1 MKFLDLFA
9 GIGGFRK
16 GLEANSHKCVGFC
29 EIDKFAKK
37 SYKAIFNT
45 EGEKEFGDIT
55 KVSESEVKELGQVD
69 VICAGFPCQAFS
81 IAGERKGFEDTRGT
95 LFFEVARFT
104 SILKPKYVFCE
115 NVKGLLNHDKGRTI
129 RTIINTMNELGY
141 FVNLE
146 LLNSKDFGVPQNRER
161 VYLICMKAD
170 ELTPEGLINNL
181 NTSKNITESY
191 LLGLLQKNLSE
202 VKKLQGT
209 KTKEWVLNY
218 LILKDIIGAVQKQDN
233 SEEIIT
239 RIQEIILMN
248 MNNKL
253 IVDTNQN
260 IEELLKRIVKENLD
274 TRKLFTILVSIK
286 EIMNSDTSLKVRAN
300 ILNVVEVFQ
309 KDYQSFWDKVLL
321 NLTLVEENTKYA
333 KISDFISTEEQGLS
347 DWLSWDSFNSVIIK
361 KQDVIRYLGEK
372 CGRGV
377 LPTRGE
383 TEKVQIQIIGNA
395 DPSRKIG
402 SRTDVYSAN
411 GLIGALLS
419 SDYKEPKLVQVG
431 SLEGKFQSNNRV
443 YSTKGLAPTIKT
455 MAGGNN
461 EPKILIDSTNL
472 KIRKITPLE
481 CWRLQ
486 GFTDEDFNKAK
497 KVNSKTQLYKEAGNS
512 VTVNVI
518 KAIASKFFE
527 E

>member
-1 MKFLDLFA
+1 MKFIDLFA

-16 GLEANSHKCVGFC
+16 GLEAKGHKCVGFC

-37 SYKAIFNT
+37 SYKAIFDT

-104 SILKPKYVFCE
+104 SILKPKFVFCE

-141 FVNLE
+141 FVNIE

-161 VYLICMKAD
+161 VYLICTKAD

-202 VKKLQGT
+202 IKQLQKT
-209 KTKEWVLNY
+209 KSKEWVVNY
-218 LILKDIIGAVQKQDN
+218 LILKDMIEAIKKQDD
-233 SEEIIT
+233 SEENMA
-239 RIQEIILMN
+239 RIQEKLLMN

-253 IVDTNQN
+253 INDSNQN

-274 TRKLFTILVSIK
+274 TRKLFTVLISIK
-286 EIMNSDTSLKVRAN
+286 EIMNSDTSLKIRAN
-300 ILNVVEVFQ
+300 ILNIIEVFQ
-309 KDYQSFWDKVLL
+309 KDYQSFWNKVLL

-333 KISDFISTEEQGLS
+333 KISDYISSEEQGLS
-347 DWLSWDSFNSVIIK
+347 DWFNGNSFNSVIIK
-361 KQDVIRYLGEK
+361 KQDVIRYLGEES
-372 CGRGV
+372 GRGF
-377 LPTRGE
+377 LPIRGE
-383 TEKVQIQIIGNA
+383 TEKVQIQIIGNTNPNA
-395 DPSRKIG
+395 KIG
-402 SRTDVYSAN
+402 ARTNVYNST
-411 GLIGALLS
+411 GIIGALLS

-443 YSTKGLAPTIKT
+443 YSPEGLAPTIKT
-455 MAGGNN
+455 MQGGGN
-461 EPKILIDSTNL
+461 EPKILIDSNNL

-481 CWRLQ
+481 CFRLQ

>member
-1 MKFLDLFA
+1 MKFIDLFA

-16 GLEANSHKCVGFC
+16 GLEANGHKCVGFC

-37 SYKAIFNT
+37 SYKAIFDT

-81 IAGERKGFEDTRGT
+81 IAGERKGFEDARGT

-141 FVNLE
+141 FVNIE

-161 VYLICMKAD
+161 VYLICTKTD
-170 ELTPEGLINNL
+170 EFTPEGLINNL

-202 VKKLQGT
+202 IKQLQKT
-209 KTKEWVLNY
+209 KSKEWVLSY
-218 LILKDIIGAVQKQDN
+218 LILKDVIEAAQKQDD

-274 TRKLFTILVSIK
+274 TRKLFTILISIK
-286 EIMNSDTSLKVRAN
+286 EIMNSNTSLKIRAN
-300 ILNVVEVFQ
+300 ILNVIEVFQ
-309 KDYQSFWDKVLL
+309 KDYQSFWNKVLL

-347 DWLSWDSFNSVIIK
+347 DWLSWDSFNSVLIK
-361 KQDVIRYLGEK
+361 ESDIVRHLREK
-372 CGRGV
+372 CGRGI
-377 LPTRGE
+377 LPIREE
-383 TEKVQIQIIGNA
+383 TEKVQIQIIGNTNPNA
-395 DPSRKIG
+395 KIG
-402 SRTDVYSAN
+402 ARTNVYNST
-411 GLIGALLS
+411 GIIGALLS

-443 YSTKGLAPTIKT
+443 YSPKGLAPTIKT

-486 GFTDEDFNKAK
+486 GFSDNDFNKAK
-497 KVNSKTQLYKEAGNS
+497 EVNSKTQLYKQSGNS
-512 VTVNVI
+512 VSIPVI
-518 KAIASKFFE
+518 EAIVKILLK
-527 E
+527 